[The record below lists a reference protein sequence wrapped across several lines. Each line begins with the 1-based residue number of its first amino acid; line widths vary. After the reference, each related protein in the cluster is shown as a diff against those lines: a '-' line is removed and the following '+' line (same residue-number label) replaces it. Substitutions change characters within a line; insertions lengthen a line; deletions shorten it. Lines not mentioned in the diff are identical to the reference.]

1 MSNYETKNI
10 FAKNLSAL
18 LAENN
23 ETQAALA
30 EILHVAASS
39 VSGWCCGA
47 KMPRMDKIEQ
57 IAFHFGV
64 PRSRLIEENQFPSSN
79 ARHIDKELETEN
91 FSTPEIKMI
100 KKYRAL
106 DEHGKRIVDFV
117 LDEESERMNAE
128 DSEYMCAAARDGGLV
143 KIPKPDEEA
152 ELPEKDSF
160 IDGL

>member
-1 MSNYETKNI
+1 MSFQTRLKERRVSLNLSQADLAKLLGITPGAISNYENGVSSPK
-10 FAKNLSAL
+10 AD
-18 LAENN
+18 
-23 ETQAALA
+23 
-30 EILHVAASS
+30 ILYKVFDVLKCDANFLFQDE
-39 VSGWCCGA
+39 
-47 KMPRMDKIEQ
+47 M
-57 IAFHFGV
+57 
-64 PRSRLIEENQFPSSN
+64 
-79 ARHIDKELETEN
+79 KELETEN

-128 DSEYMCAAARDGGLV
+128 DSEYMYAAARDGGLV